1 MYISIHN
8 RNFLLKFL
16 LKLLISNL
24 NFESE
29 SRIESSYKEKSNWTS
44 PSTKYKRRK
53 KADHFSKRHL
63 QILERAL
70 HLLVIFRK
78 NHTNQ
83 DQ

>member
-8 RNFLLKFL
+8 RNFFIKIFI
-16 LKLLISNL
+16 KISNL

-53 KADHFSKRHL
+53 KADHLSKRHL
-63 QILERAL
+63 QILEKAL

>member
-8 RNFLLKFL
+8 RHFLLKFL

-29 SRIESSYKEKSNWTS
+29 SRIEPSYKEKSNWTS

-53 KADHFSKRHL
+53 KADHLSKRHL
-63 QILERAL
+63 QILEKAL